1 MLLNPIYLLADFI
14 GVKKYKFNEKSETDY
29 FEDRKTR
36 VIKLS
41 NVSWHIVWAD
51 EYDNYMKYY
60 AEKKIIGCINGE

>member
-14 GVKKYKFNEKSETDY
+14 GLKEYKLDQNQEVDYFNE
-29 FEDRKTR
+29 RKTR

-41 NVSWHIVWAD
+41 DVSWHIVWEN

-60 AEKKIIGCINGE
+60 AESRKLGV